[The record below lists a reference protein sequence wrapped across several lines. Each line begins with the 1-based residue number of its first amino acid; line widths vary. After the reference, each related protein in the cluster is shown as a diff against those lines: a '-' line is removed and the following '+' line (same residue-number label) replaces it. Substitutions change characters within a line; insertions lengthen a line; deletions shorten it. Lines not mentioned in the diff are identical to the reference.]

1 MKIAMQVSKLFEDIL
16 VEDLIEENS
25 KDDWTYDWIDIIG
38 NILLLKIVNVVIY
51 LLTNHGKQK
60 DSAYQKLQENL

>member
-25 KDDWTYDWIDIIG
+25 KDD
-38 NILLLKIVNVVIY
+38 
-51 LLTNHGKQK
+51 
-60 DSAYQKLQENL
+60 